1 MITRNHHM
9 KQTLGSTY
17 VPTNNMR
24 SREMHATV
32 VTRNKNS
39 AYWRACNENTADAAD
54 VHVQNGINTLEP
66 HAEDSQKCTVGNR
79 EIYKLRR

>member
-17 VPTNNMR
+17 VPTNNMH

-39 AYWRACNENTADAAD
+39 AYWRACNENAAGAAD
-54 VHVQNGINTLEP
+54 VHVQNGMNTLES
-66 HAEDSQKCTVGNR
+66 HAENSRKCAVQV
-79 EIYKLRR
+79 ELAKV